1 MEEINEQKYKEVKS
15 LICDM
20 IDNAIDHFK
29 KPEIINILLYLKT
42 QIEELQI
49 EE

>member
-1 MEEINEQKYKEVKS
+1 MEEIDKQKYTEVKS
-15 LICDM
+15 LIVDM
-20 IDNAIDHFK
+20 IDNTIHHFK

-42 QIEELQI
+42 QIEELEI

>member
-1 MEEINEQKYKEVKS
+1 MEEINEQKYREVKS
-15 LICDM
+15 LIVDM
-20 IDNAIDHFK
+20 IDNTINHFK

-42 QIEELQI
+42 QIEELEI